1 MGSGPMQ
8 AMQMTNTMLG
18 HPPIPGLRAE
28 SGVTQRINVQNW
40 LRSTGRN
47 LGMEVRTGGGFARPT
62 RVTPHVT
69 NMQLAAFR
77 DDPEASH
84 QAYRRAIE
92 EARKMGRDDPMDH
105 VKRSYQSRH
114 PLRNVFRSAPSATEY
129 RRLLEAMPRIG
140 REATQEAIASYN
152 RYGQR
157 LGLTPYTGSSGSGS
171 RRSSGGF
178 ASSFSATDYGSA
190 LRDAFRVDW

>member
-77 DDPEASH
+77 DDRSEE
-84 QAYRRAIE
+84 RRVGKECKLVWAVAE
-92 EARKMGRDDPMDH
+92 RQK
-105 VKRSYQSRH
+105 K
-114 PLRNVFRSAPSATEY
+114 
-129 RRLLEAMPRIG
+129 
-140 REATQEAIASYN
+140 
-152 RYGQR
+152 
-157 LGLTPYTGSSGSGS
+157 
-171 RRSSGGF
+171 
-178 ASSFSATDYGSA
+178 
-190 LRDAFRVDW
+190 